1 MTGIDD
7 RGSAF
12 ESKFAHDEEF
22 DFRVEARMCKLYGLW
37 AADNLGLDGP
47 EADTYAKT
55 VVAANLEEPGFMD
68 VYRKVRADFDEKGLD
83 ISDHVMEKE
92 LEICMAEAKKQICE
106 G

>member
-7 RGSAF
+7 RGNAF
-12 ESKFAHDEEF
+12 ENKFANDKAL

-37 AADNLGLDGP
+37 AAEQLGIDGP

-55 VVAANLEEPGFMD
+55 VIAANLEEPGFLD

-83 ISDHVMEKE
+83 ISDHIMEKE
-92 LEICMAEAKKQICE
+92 LEICLAEAKKQVLE